1 MIQQLSHVHSG
12 VVPISYLYIYEEG
25 QVPWQME
32 DTLFGHYYH
41 HNLLRLMPV
50 GRYSFLKR

>member
-1 MIQQLSHVHSG
+1 MIQQLSHVHFG

-25 QVPWQME
+25 QVRWQME

-50 GRYSFLKR
+50 GRYSF